1 MRLSRWL
8 PLLSAFA
15 GLKQRFSN
23 SRGGFGLPF
32 FSLVLV
38 MKNASNPYNAMAGF
52 YRTAFAFSALI
63 ISASVAYA
71 ADPPV
76 PRGNVSVNLNPTTSY
91 YSVSNNTLRLPHG
104 VSVAPTSGG
113 LPVVSK
119 YAGGLQQTIPSS
131 VTIDAIKKSAP
142 MSAVVRAT
150 TQSAKRAATGCL
162 TSGKCNAAL
171 LLAGLG
177 LNALFEGL
185 DWVMGE
191 GGQIQK
197 ISSTGDYIAPSDYPN
212 SYYTV
217 TGVGKFSTPSSACSE
232 AGSPFSAGKYC
243 YASKNHQDNN
253 WPNGTVSFIKSSSF
267 SCPAGASSDSF
278 GCISPPAFSPV
289 TPSAIESAVE
299 SNYTPEPSDWQGLA
313 PELGLDSV
321 EITSAPTLQG
331 EPKTTTHYDADGN
344 PHKITETNISYEFD
358 IRDNSSAN
366 PALDL
371 KTSEQTKTYEDGVLT
386 GTTTTNSTS
395 SGGSANTSTPAP
407 ELDIP
412 TDCDFMPT
420 VCAFLEWFKGEP
432 TEPEDNLPDLLR
444 EVPIVSET
452 FTITGGAAACPAPLV
467 LDLSVFGSREVSYQP
482 LCDLAS
488 TMKYLYLALMSFAAA
503 VLLNR
508 SINRV

>member
-1 MRLSRWL
+1 MRWL

-38 MKNASNPYNAMAGF
+38 MKNASNPYHAMAGF
-52 YRTAFAFSALI
+52 YRTAFAVSALI

-142 MSAVVRAT
+142 LSAVVRAT
-150 TQSAKRAATGCL
+150 TQSVKRGATGCL
-162 TSGKCNAAL
+162 TSGKCNLAL
-171 LLAGLG
+171 LAAGVG
-177 LNALFEGL
+177 LNALFDGL

-197 ISSTGDYIAPSDYPN
+197 KSSNGDYVAPSDYPN

-217 TGVGKFSTPSSACSE
+217 TQPSKSSSPSAACDAAGYPFFKGTSCYPSQYHMDNGFST
-232 AGSPFSAGKYC
+232 
-243 YASKNHQDNN
+243 
-253 WPNGTVSFIKSSSF
+253 GTVYFIKASSF
-267 SCPAGASSDSF
+267 SCPDGVSSDSF

-289 TPSAIESAVE
+289 APSDIESAVE
-299 SNYTPEPSDWQGLA
+299 SNYTPEPSDWQALA
-313 PELGLDSV
+313 PQLELDNV
-321 EITSAPTLQG
+321 EITWSPTLQG
-331 EPKTTTHYDADGN
+331 EPKTTTVYDADGN
-344 PHKITETNISYEFD
+344 PHKVTETNISYEFD

-371 KTSEQTKTYEDGVLT
+371 KTSETSKTYENGVLT

-412 TDCDFMPT
+412 MDCDFMPT

>member
-1 MRLSRWL
+1 
-8 PLLSAFA
+8 
-15 GLKQRFSN
+15 
-23 SRGGFGLPF
+23 
-32 FSLVLV
+32 

-52 YRTAFAFSALI
+52 YRTAFAVSALI
-63 ISASVAYA
+63 ISASAAYA

-142 MSAVVRAT
+142 LSAVVRAT
-150 TQSAKRAATGCL
+150 TQSVKRGATGCL
-162 TSGKCNAAL
+162 TSGKCNLALIAA
-171 LLAGLG
+171 GVG
-177 LNALFEGL
+177 LNALFDGL
-185 DWVMGE
+185 DWIMGE
-191 GGQIQK
+191 GGQIQRK
-197 ISSTGDYIAPSDYPN
+197 GESSYNAGTDGSTGYYAHSKGGSGQYN
-212 SYYTV
+212 S
-217 TGVGKFSTPSSACSE
+217 PSE
-232 AGSPFSAGKYC
+232 ACAAAGYSFSKKRDGVPNFGCYTSRSNMDKNISAATASFYPGANLVCSAG
-243 YASKNHQDNN
+243 SVVTN
-253 WPNGTVSFIKSSSF
+253 V
-267 SCPAGASSDSF
+267 
-278 GCISPPAFSPV
+278 GCLSTGLGDPV
-289 TPSAIESAVE
+289 TPSEIESAVE
-299 SNYTPEPSDWQGLA
+299 SNYMPEPSDWQALA
-313 PELGLDSV
+313 PQLELDNV
-321 EITSAPTLQG
+321 EITWAPTLQG
-331 EPKTTTHYDADGN
+331 EPKTTTVYDADGN
-344 PHKITETNISYEFD
+344 PHKITETNISYEFA
-358 IRDNSSAN
+358 IRDNSSPN

-371 KTSEQTKTYEDGVLT
+371 KTSEQTKTFENGVLT

-395 SGGSANTSTPAP
+395 SGGSANTSPPAP
-407 ELDIP
+407 EIP

-420 VCAFLEWFKGEP
+420 VCAWLEWTKGEP

-444 EVPIVSET
+444 EVPIVT
-452 FTITGGAAACPAPLV
+452 KTHTITGGAAACPAPLV